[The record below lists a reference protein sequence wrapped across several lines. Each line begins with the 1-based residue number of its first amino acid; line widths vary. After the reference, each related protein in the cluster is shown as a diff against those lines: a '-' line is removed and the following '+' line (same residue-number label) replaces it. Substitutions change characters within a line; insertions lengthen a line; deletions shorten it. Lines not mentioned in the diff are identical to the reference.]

1 MDENSRKDQDNQQE
15 PPKGAVSPVEK
26 QGPSR
31 EELFAEI
38 RQSLKEDESQKR
50 KSGVAQRLK
59 AWWDSLFRRKFKAS
73 SGEAEKVLE
82 SLPAPV
88 IQESIADTELMQAVV
103 PELETLTDT
112 ESPGDRLEEVQPLTD
127 QTIGAT
133 TDEIY
138 EVEQTIEEPPPTR
151 LGSRDILS
159 KPREGEQAVDNY
171 KNIRDVALQEYE
183 ESPVAPVSEQPFSLR
198 QSTRRA
204 LRDMPLSQ
212 KRILIGI
219 SILVVLFVMVAGGY
233 FVSSALPKP
242 SPTAT
247 PTTSNLP
254 YPVSVSL
261 PGGWSFP
268 LNKGSVQDGKWNPAG
283 PEWLDG
289 TEVCRWVS
297 LPYSVQLEAVLRTL
311 KLDDPIT
318 LTMSNYDSLVYKTK
332 SIQQMPVDQI
342 SLVDLKTPCL
352 LIILGNEQ
360 SDKRWVVTSVP

>member
-15 PPKGAVSPVEK
+15 PLRQSVAQIGK
-26 QGPSR
+26 QSPSR

-59 AWWDSLFRRKFKAS
+59 AWRDRLFRREPKKS
-73 SGEAEKVLE
+73 GGEAEKVPE

-88 IQESIADTELMQAVV
+88 VQESATDAELAQAVV
-103 PELETLTDT
+103 PELETLTNAEPPT
-112 ESPGDRLEEVQPLTD
+112 EKVAEIEPLTD
-127 QTIGAT
+127 QTIGAK
-133 TDEIY
+133 TDEMH
-138 EVEQTIEEPPPTR
+138 EVEQTIEEPVPER
-151 LGSRDILS
+151 LSSRDVLS
-159 KPREGEQAVDNY
+159 KPREGQDAVGNY
-171 KNIRDVALQEYE
+171 KKIRDVALQEYE
-183 ESPVAPVSEQPFSLR
+183 ESPVAPVSERPFSLR

-204 LRDMPLSQ
+204 FRDMPPSQ
-212 KRILIGI
+212 KIILIGI

-233 FVSSALPKP
+233 FASSALPKP

-254 YPVSVSL
+254 YPVSISL

-268 LNKGSVQDGKWNPAG
+268 LSKGTVKDGKWDPVG
-283 PEWLDG
+283 PEWLNG

-332 SIQQMPVDQI
+332 SIQQVPVDQI
-342 SLVDLKTPCL
+342 SQLNSKTPCL
-352 LIILGNEQ
+352 LIILADEK